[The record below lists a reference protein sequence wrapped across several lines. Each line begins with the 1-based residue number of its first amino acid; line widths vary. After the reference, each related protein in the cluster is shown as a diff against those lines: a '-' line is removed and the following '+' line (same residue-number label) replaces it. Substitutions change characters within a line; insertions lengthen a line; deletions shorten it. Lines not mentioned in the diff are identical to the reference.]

1 MCYSDDKNNKE
12 AEACMTWDEYTA
24 AAYKTL
30 SYSENDIGDAL
41 RRAAEAAPDKE
52 DYTAHDLQALELS
65 IRLRAMYQFQEE
77 QYEE

>member
-1 MCYSDDKNNKE
+1 MCYSDGKNSKE
-12 AEACMTWDEYTA
+12 AEACMTWNEYTA

-52 DYTAHDLQALELS
+52 DYTSRDLQVLELS
-65 IRLRAMYQFQEE
+65 IRLRAMYQSPVE
-77 QYEE
+77 QRE

>member
-1 MCYSDDKNNKE
+1 MCYSDEKNSKEDK
-12 AEACMTWDEYTA
+12 AYMTWDEYTA

-52 DYTAHDLQALELS
+52 DYTSRDLQVLELS
-65 IRLRAMYQFQEE
+65 IRLRALYPPPGE
-77 QYEE
+77 QRE

>member
-1 MCYSDDKNNKE
+1 MCYSDGKNSEE
-12 AEACMTWDEYTA
+12 AKACMTWDEYTA

-41 RRAAEAAPDKE
+41 RRAAEAAPGKE
-52 DYTAHDLQALELS
+52 DYTARDLQALELS

>member
-1 MCYSDDKNNKE
+1 M
-12 AEACMTWDEYTA
+12 
-24 AAYKTL
+24 
-30 SYSENDIGDAL
+30 

>member
-1 MCYSDDKNNKE
+1 
-12 AEACMTWDEYTA
+12 MTWNEYTA

-30 SYSENDIGDAL
+30 PYSENEVGDAL

-52 DYTAHDLQALELS
+52 DYTARDLQALELS
-65 IRLRAMYQFQEE
+65 IRLRAMYRSRQE

>member
-1 MCYSDDKNNKE
+1 MCYSDGKNSKE

-52 DYTAHDLQALELS
+52 EYTSRDLQALELS
-65 IRLRAMYQFQEE
+65 IHLRAMYQSPRE
-77 QYEE
+77 QRE